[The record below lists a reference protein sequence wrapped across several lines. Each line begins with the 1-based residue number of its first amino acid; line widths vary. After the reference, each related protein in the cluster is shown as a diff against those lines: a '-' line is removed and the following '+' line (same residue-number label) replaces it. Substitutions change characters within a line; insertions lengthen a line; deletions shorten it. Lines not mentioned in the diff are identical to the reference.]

1 MFHKTALYGAVMK
14 ENMEIVKLLLAD
26 EKTDVNI
33 LCISTFLI
41 FIKLKYVNINYIQ
54 YLMKFKFELFYYILK
69 FFLNTIINQFFLY
82 NSKENF

>member
-1 MFHKTALYGAVMK
+1 MK

-54 YLMKFKFELFYYILK
+54 YL
-69 FFLNTIINQFFLY
+69 IIQ
-82 NSKENF
+82 

>member
-54 YLMKFKFELFYYILK
+54 YL
-69 FFLNTIINQFFLY
+69 IIQ
-82 NSKENF
+82 

>member
-14 ENMEIVKLLLAD
+14 ENIEIVKLLLAD

-54 YLMKFKFELFYYILK
+54 YLLHSKILFKHNVGCHK
-69 FFLNTIINQFFLY
+69 INQ
-82 NSKENF
+82 NSGLCLIL

>member
-1 MFHKTALYGAVMK
+1 MKFKIWYINEIKQYMFHKTALYGAVMK

-54 YLMKFKFELFYYILK
+54 YLIIQWSSN
-69 FFLNTIINQFFLY
+69 LNYFITF
-82 NSKENF
+82 